1 MNKLVATFVAVM
13 FGFASV
19 SVLAADDM
27 KKAEKGEKKEMK
39 KHDMKDMKKGDMKK
53 DDMKK

>member
-1 MNKLVATFVAVM
+1 MNKLVATFVAMM